1 MTHPSD
7 PGQPARPPAGGQ
19 PPGGPYG
26 PPPPPHPQ
34 QQQQPQ
40 QQQPHHGT
48 GPIPVPNPRPPAA
61 PPGQGHPNQTG
72 PGPYTTGPHPQVPPQ
87 GWAPPERTEKG
98 AFAALFDA
106 NFDSLVTP
114 KLVKLFYIVAM
125 LLITLQCLVF
135 LGIGLWIAG
144 WDSGYGWGFIMIAA
158 TPLVWLFEMLVVRI
172 FMEAM
177 VVRFKEVEYLRVIK
191 DKS

>member
-34 QQQQPQ
+34 QQQHQQPQ
-40 QQQPHHGT
+40 QHHHGT

-61 PPGQGHPNQTG
+61 PPGQGQPNPNQTG
-72 PGPYTTGPHPQVPPQ
+72 PGPYTTGPYPQVPPP
-87 GWAPPERTEKG
+87 GWTQPPRSRG
-98 AFAALFDA
+98 LLGSLFDLD
-106 NFDSLVTP
+106 FDHMVTI
-114 KLVKLFYIVAM
+114 KWIKAFYVLAM
-125 LLITLQCLVF
+125 AFISFGCLIFAWWAAYSIQWDPTLGMLGLL
-135 LGIGLWIAG
+135 
-144 WDSGYGWGFIMIAA
+144 A
-158 TPLVWLFEMLVVRI
+158 TPFLWLWLMILCRMAHEFLI
-172 FMEAM
+172 NQ
-177 VVRFKEVEYLRVIK
+177 FKISEYLRVIK